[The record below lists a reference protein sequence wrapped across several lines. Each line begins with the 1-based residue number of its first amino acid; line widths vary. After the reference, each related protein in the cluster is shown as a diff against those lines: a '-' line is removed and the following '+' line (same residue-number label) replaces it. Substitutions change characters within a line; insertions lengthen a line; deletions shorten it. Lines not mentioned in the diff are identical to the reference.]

1 MNQKNLPQLY
11 SLTAMG
17 IATFLGSA
25 LAAGY
30 MLAKNYS
37 ALGQPQMG
45 RYALIGSIVLV
56 LVFIALPGLFTP
68 NMTTAVVFMISQVV
82 LVLFATNRL
91 QGAMFRS
98 FEEMGGKY
106 YSVGKG
112 VMVGVVASFII
123 TAAWIFLVLLFGPQV
138 GELNVPPNS

>member
-68 NMTTAVVFMISQVV
+68 
-82 LVLFATNRL
+82 
-91 QGAMFRS
+91 
-98 FEEMGGKY
+98 
-106 YSVGKG
+106 
-112 VMVGVVASFII
+112 
-123 TAAWIFLVLLFGPQV
+123 
-138 GELNVPPNS
+138 